1 MCRKQCLRDTYH
13 PLFDQYG
20 VDLVLQ
26 GHVHNYQR
34 TYPLK
39 YNPSSHSSPIKTSS
53 STSSYTDPQGEI
65 FATVGTGGI
74 NFHGLSG
81 KSSFVV
87 YQQDSSFGYLDIAIT
102 NDGSTLTGKYY
113 TNGGSVKDQFSISKS
128 SSNTAPTANS
138 QSVTVNKDTPTTITL
153 TASDPNG
160 DALTYTKLTD
170 PLHGTL
176 TGTVPSLTYTPSTGY
191 TGPDSS
197 TFKANDGTSD
207 SNSAT
212 VSINVVEAGGG
223 YHYDPSLSLSGSNFY
238 DVAST
243 SALQLSKFS
252 LAAWFKTSS
261 DFGGDAFIVN
271 KGGFGGESPGLDM
284 NYGLY
289 MTSSEVVRAGFEQF
303 RYGYKLLH
311 IIP

>member
-1 MCRKQCLRDTYH
+1 MDYCKLSQSYVPHHLTLARLRHVQEAVTLRDTYH

-39 YNPSSHSSPIKTSS
+39 YNPSSHSSPIKTST

-138 QSVTVNKDTPTTITL
+138 QSVTVNKNTPTTITL

-176 TGTVPSLTYTPSTGY
+176 TGTV
-191 TGPDSS
+191 
-197 TFKANDGTSD
+197 AI
-207 SNSAT
+207 SN
-212 VSINVVEAGGG
+212 
-223 YHYDPSLSLSGSNFY
+223 
-238 DVAST
+238 
-243 SALQLSKFS
+243 
-252 LAAWFKTSS
+252 
-261 DFGGDAFIVN
+261 
-271 KGGFGGESPGLDM
+271 
-284 NYGLY
+284 
-289 MTSSEVVRAGFEQF
+289 
-303 RYGYKLLH
+303 LH
-311 IIP
+311 S